1 MDSERL
7 AMSEVV
13 DEMFVRSEEMV
24 GRTGKQVLCLVQV
37 RHVRVGERMLLLL
50 PGFDKISEK
59 LEKEIDAHLSLLFE
73 LNFTGVTSFL

>member
-1 MDSERL
+1 MPGAGETCL
-7 AMSEVV
+7 G
-13 DEMFVRSEEMV
+13 RS
-24 GRTGKQVLCLVQV
+24 
-37 RHVRVGERMLLLL
+37 VRVGGMLLLL

>member
-1 MDSERL
+1 MPGAGETCPG
-7 AMSEVV
+7 
-13 DEMFVRSEEMV
+13 RSY
-24 GRTGKQVLCLVQV
+24 
-37 RHVRVGERMLLLL
+37 RVGGRMLLLF

>member
-1 MDSERL
+1 MKRWSDDWQAGSLPGAGETCPG
-7 AMSEVV
+7 
-13 DEMFVRSEEMV
+13 RSY
-24 GRTGKQVLCLVQV
+24 
-37 RHVRVGERMLLLL
+37 RVGERMLLLL

>member
-1 MDSERL
+1 MPGAGETCPG
-7 AMSEVV
+7 
-13 DEMFVRSEEMV
+13 RSY
-24 GRTGKQVLCLVQV
+24 
-37 RHVRVGERMLLLL
+37 RVGERMLLLF